1 MKADAAVEAKSNNAT
16 RRAIVGRPKPSAGS
30 YFSSGSATFES
41 VPTDFGGVGST
52 HPSFE
57 RLRPVSAGDRL
68 SV

>member
-41 VPTDFGGVGST
+41 VPTDLGRVST
-52 HPSFE
+52 TNWGIRRSGNHLFRSP
-57 RLRPVSAGDRL
+57 
-68 SV
+68 